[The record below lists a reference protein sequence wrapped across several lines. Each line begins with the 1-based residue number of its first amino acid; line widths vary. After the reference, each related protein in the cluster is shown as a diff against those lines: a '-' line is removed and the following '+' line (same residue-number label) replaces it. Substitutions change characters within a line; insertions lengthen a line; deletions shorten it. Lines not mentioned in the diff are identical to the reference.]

1 MNWNTA
7 VLNYIR
13 QHPFIGHWLDASVV
27 LGERE
32 AVLVGYLPTSL
43 PLQLCQAVGAQ
54 PERAIPLS
62 AAFTLFNLASEV
74 LDDFQD
80 QDTDYVWSDWP
91 LERVLTST
99 LAMMFLAQSCLARL
113 EADNETKRDILDGYA
128 EVGVLA
134 AVGQNALAD
143 SAQPSLQRYWHH
155 TQAKSGIVFAVGA
168 WSGARLATTDT
179 TTLERARE
187 FGLALG
193 ALIQIADDCRDFR
206 AACDSATPHELCASL
221 PIIVAHQN
229 RQHPAHSDFMA
240 LLQQSTRK
248 PNDGQSVYQMA
259 MEMGGV
265 TGALALGK
273 AYEHKALMAL
283 DGLGPTHCGA
293 LVDYVRR
300 ILPTA

>member
-1 MNWNTA
+1 M
-7 VLNYIR
+7 
-13 QHPFIGHWLDASVV
+13 V

-32 AVLVGYLPTSL
+32 SALAEYLPVSL
-43 PLQLCQAVGAQ
+43 PVQMCAVAGGDPEQAF
-54 PERAIPLS
+54 PLG

-80 QDTDYVWSDWP
+80 QDADYAWTSWP
-91 LERVLTST
+91 LERVLTAT
-99 LAMMFLAQSCLARL
+99 LTMIFLAQSCLARL
-113 EADNETKRDILDGYA
+113 EADAETKREILDGYA
-128 EVGVLA
+128 EVGMLA
-134 AVGQNALAD
+134 AVGQNAIAD
-143 SAQPSLQRYWHH
+143 ASQPTLKRYWHH
-155 TQAKSGIVFAVGA
+155 VQAKSGIVFAVGT

-179 TTLERARE
+179 TTLEKARE
-187 FGLALG
+187 FGIALG

-229 RQHPAHSDFMA
+229 RQHPAHPDFMA

-273 AYEHKALMAL
+273 AYKHKALMAL
-283 DGLGPTHCGA
+283 DGFDSTHCGA